1 MQKKEQNQGV
11 SVSFLDVI
19 ACAFGAIVLLVV
31 ILPIGSSSVDKP
43 SATDAFSMSQLLLL
57 SETIDADLARLL
69 NEIAENRSLALSIA
83 DDAKSIADAN
93 ESLAATIMH
102 TRSEWDKTKA
112 QTEQLA
118 RILETQEMPSG
129 SDFNEV
135 ATELSGIPVD
145 ADYLAFVIDTSGSM
159 QGIWGPVIREVE
171 RMWMLYPELKG
182 FQILSDNG
190 HYLQRGSEKRWI
202 PDSPVNR
209 LKAITQIGNWSAY
222 SNSSPVEGITTAI
235 NDLYLGG
242 QKMAIVVVGDDYN
255 GSRFE
260 GLFDEIE
267 AQVENR
273 TVGEGTLRIHALGF
287 WNPGGSGAPRN
298 FTILMRELTRRYHGA
313 FVALDPNALS
323 FPVQ

>member
-43 SATDAFSMSQLLLL
+43 TATDAFSMSQLLLL

-171 RMWMLYPELKG
+171 RMWMLYPETQG
-182 FQILSDNG
+182 
-190 HYLQRGSEKRWI
+190 I
-202 PDSPVNR
+202 PN
-209 LKAITQIGNWSAY
+209 T
-222 SNSSPVEGITTAI
+222 E
-235 NDLYLGG
+235 
-242 QKMAIVVVGDDYN
+242 
-255 GSRFE
+255 
-260 GLFDEIE
+260 
-267 AQVENR
+267 
-273 TVGEGTLRIHALGF
+273 
-287 WNPGGSGAPRN
+287 
-298 FTILMRELTRRYHGA
+298 
-313 FVALDPNALS
+313 
-323 FPVQ
+323 